1 MDRANLY
8 LVLEYVP
15 GGDLG
20 WVCSRSD
27 DNRISED
34 DARFYAS
41 EILIALRYLHT
52 MGIMVCVCSE
62 SFCCFCLYQS
72 IYMLTSNFL
81 HEHSPFFFNFFLP

>member
-52 MGIMVCVCSE
+52 MGIMVCVLYLMRLCVCS
-62 SFCCFCLYQS
+62 LK
-72 IYMLTSNFL
+72 
-81 HEHSPFFFNFFLP
+81 

>member
-62 SFCCFCLYQS
+62 NFCCFCLYQ
-72 IYMLTSNFL
+72 YTCL
-81 HEHSPFFFNFFLP
+81 HPIFFMNSLHFF